1 LFFFS
6 PNQIF
11 LELVGGFMRIIVL
24 ANKWWECEAMVAA
37 MLNTSAFPPPLSD
50 GTIAAPWCDTL
61 SSPRSQVTDAYNATS
76 RATFSFKHGTRV
88 IFTVEVWSVSDLLE
102 KTDPS
107 SSSSSAKAAHLSAKL
122 FPATGPRPDL
132 VIAVGTAG
140 TASETPNRSGGVA
153 IGGQVFL
160 HNAHPPN
167 TADAN
172 PKSTWSDPRQEK
184 LIPPSIDKHFFEQIA
199 AFDSATALLHFLPL
213 RRGGSTSPIIT
224 IGHSDVG
231 LGTLNVT
238 DYNEYKFKD
247 PDTVRAY
254 DAQGHHSTA
263 VSLETTHGLIR
274 LASDPAPFLFVTG
287 ITDTFL
293 HFDDQVGTPALAD
306 AQNFAAAYN
315 AGITVRYML
324 AGLLKKKLN
333 L

>member
-1 LFFFS
+1 
-6 PNQIF
+6 
-11 LELVGGFMRIIVL
+11 MRIVVI

-37 MLNTSAFPPPLSD
+37 MLNTNAFPSPIVKKDCSKIV
-50 GTIAAPWCDTL
+50 TSPWYDTL
-61 SSPRSQVTDAYNATS
+61 SSPRSRDTDGYNATS
-76 RATFSFKHGTRV
+76 RATFSYKNGTDLV
-88 IFTVEVWSVSDLLE
+88 FSVEVWSVSDLLE
-102 KTDPS
+102 PTDQA
-107 SSSSSAKAAHLSAKL
+107 SSSSAKAARLSAKL
-122 FPATGPRPDL
+122 FVPKAPLPDL

-140 TASETPNRSGGVA
+140 TAKEVPNRSGGVA

-167 TADAN
+167 TQDAN
-172 PKSTWSDPRQEK
+172 PQSTWSDPRQEK
-184 LIPPSIDKHFFEQIA
+184 LIAPSIDNSFFEQIA
-199 AFDSATALLHFLPL
+199 AFDSASALLHFLPL

-224 IGHSDVG
+224 IGLTDVG

-254 DAQGHHSTA
+254 EEQLHIATA
-263 VSLETTHGLIR
+263 VSLETTHGLLR

-293 HFDDQVGTPALAD
+293 HFDDQVGAPALAD

-324 AGLLKKKLN
+324 AGLFQKKIN
-333 L
+333 P